1 MRILVISDSHRR
13 TNVIDEIIAKHD
25 DIKHIFFLGD
35 NASDI
40 EDFEFIYP
48 DRIFHSVCG
57 NCDYASFLPTV
68 GLEVI
73 EGKRIFYTHGHTYS
87 VKYGLSKL
95 KEIANQ
101 NNYDIVLFGHTHV
114 SQTVYE
120 DGRYYVNPGSCAKGR
135 DGSRNSYAIID
146 VTENGI
152 LPNIIEI

>member
-13 TNVIDEIIAKHD
+13 VDVIDKIIASQPD
-25 DIKHIFFLGD
+25 AKHIFFLGD

-48 DRIFHSVCG
+48 DRIFHTVCG
-57 NCDYASFLPTV
+57 NCDFASMLPTV

-87 VKYGLSKL
+87 VKYGISKL
-95 KEIANQ
+95 KEIAEQ

-114 SQTVYE
+114 SQVLYE
-120 DGRYYVNPGSCAKGR
+120 NGRYFVNPGSCSKAR
-135 DGSRNSYAIID
+135 DGSKNSYAVID
-146 VTENGI
+146 IADNGI